1 MAEAA
6 VEQAARP
13 RPLISV
19 VTVVFNGAAHIA
31 RTLDSILSQ
40 DHPRTEVVVV
50 DGGSS
55 DGTQAIVAEYAD
67 AVDVFVSA
75 PDRGIYDAM
84 NKGVALASG
93 EFLLFMNCG
102 DAFAGSGA
110 LSAAARELIDATE
123 QVLFAGWDRDEGAGR
138 RVRRSPSLQKGLFN
152 HQSVLYSRSLHRRF
166 GDYVSVRGFTTAD
179 YLFFMTL
186 VDSGSVLCR
195 CTDITLAVI
204 DVRGVSAG
212 SQTLSQ
218 KLAVDFLLGRASRTK
233 MMMVLAGHPTY
244 RRAKALLRRLR

>member
-6 VEQAARP
+6 VERAARP
-13 RPLISV
+13 YATISV

-31 RTLDSILSQ
+31 RTLNSILAQ
-40 DHPRTEVVVV
+40 DHPGIEVVVV

-55 DGTQAIVAEYAD
+55 DGTQAIVERYGNAI
-67 AVDVFVSA
+67 DVFESE

-102 DAFAGSGA
+102 DTFAGSGV
-110 LSAAARELIDATE
+110 LSAAAQGLHGGAE
-123 QVLFAGWDRDEGAGR
+123 QVLFAGWERDEGAGR
-138 RVRRSPSLQKGLFN
+138 RVRRRASLERGLFN
-152 HQSVLYSRSLHRRF
+152 HQAVIYSRSLHRRF
-166 GDYVSVRGFTTAD
+166 GGYVNVHAFTTAD

-195 CTDITLAVI
+195 CTDIALAVI
-204 DVRGVSAG
+204 DVEGVSAG

-218 KLAVDFLLGRASRTK
+218 KVAIDFLLGRASRAK
-233 MMMVLAGHPTY
+233 LLMVLAAHPTY

>member
-1 MAEAA
+1 MADAA

-13 RPLISV
+13 HPTISV
-19 VTVVFNGAAHIA
+19 VTVVYNGAAHIA
-31 RTLDSILSQ
+31 RTIDSILSQ
-40 DHPRTEVVVV
+40 DHPAIEVVVV
-50 DGGSS
+50 DGASG
-55 DGTQAIVAEYAD
+55 DGTQAIVEHYGD
-67 AVDVFVSA
+67 AVDVFASE

-102 DAFAGSGA
+102 DTFAGTGA
-110 LSAAARELIDATE
+110 LSAAAKELVADTE
-123 QVLFAGWDRDEGAGR
+123 QVLFACWERDEGAGC
-138 RVRRSPSLQKGLFN
+138 RVRRRASLERGLFN

-166 GDYVSVRGFTTAD
+166 GGYVSVRGFTTAD

-186 VDSGSVLCR
+186 VDSGSVPCR
-195 CTDITLAVI
+195 CTDLALAVI
-204 DVRGVSAG
+204 DVGGVSAG

-218 KLAVDFLLGRASRTK
+218 KVAIDFLLGRASRGRL
-233 MMMVLAGHPTY
+233 MMVLAGHPTY